1 MKKLLML
8 AISAISLNA
17 LALPSHQEILY
28 PGAELVSDDSPSKTE
43 YSITISTKDS
53 LEKVVE
59 FYSKNTSIESCK
71 NQTDD
76 KNWVT
81 CRYSGKGS
89 KGTIEIE
96 RKSYGVT
103 KSDIMIIE

>member
-1 MKKLLML
+1 MNKLLAMTIFL
-8 AISAISLNA
+8 IPISAF
-17 LALPSHQEILY
+17 ALPSHEEILY
-28 PGAELVSDDSPSKTE
+28 PGAELISDDSPSATE

-59 FYSKNTSIESCK
+59 FYSKNPSIKTCK
-71 NQTDD
+71 SQTDD

-81 CRYSGKGS
+81 CRYSEENS
-89 KGTIEIE
+89 RGTIEIE

-103 KSDIMIIE
+103 KADVMIIE